1 MYHIQLWHADHQRDG
16 SPIFFGRNRPPKPKI
31 PTVIS
36 TSPPGNMSIFYS
48 SSHFQVL
55 PAATAAMSR
64 LVAAMEQRL
73 QLLMEQLPLGE
84 AGARFG
90 HILWCKT

>member
-1 MYHIQLWHADHQRDG
+1 
-16 SPIFFGRNRPPKPKI
+16 
-31 PTVIS
+31 
-36 TSPPGNMSIFYS
+36 
-48 SSHFQVL
+48 
-55 PAATAAMSR
+55 MSR

-90 HILWCKT
+90 RILWCKT